1 MKEDTN
7 TSSPKFREEVYL
19 STQLQIL
26 FSPLYVITRNEFLI
40 AKHSFVKVRTF
51 NAGKSDYQQA
61 ILFTRRSWR
70 PPSKGVSKKVCT
82 TCFAS
87 SSEIK
92 RAGSAT
98 TLALLC

>member
-40 AKHSFVKVRTF
+40 AKHSFVKPRMF
-51 NAGKSDYQQA
+51 NAGKRD
-61 ILFTRRSWR
+61 
-70 PPSKGVSKKVCT
+70 
-82 TCFAS
+82 
-87 SSEIK
+87 
-92 RAGSAT
+92 
-98 TLALLC
+98 